1 MSRYQH
7 KKGQIK
13 DNAIEALLHDPLFRQ
28 RVEKNKKGKG
38 SYLRKGKHGNRGNW
52 EASGKK
58 VNHFFT
64 TGLLLIKNGYFVL
77 SADRGFRPITL
88 PLLRRR
94 WRSCRLFC
102 FFTVESVDKLNGN
115 KDSKGHNHKIK
126 YVLDKHAVMHDD
138 RRNIS
143 LRFA

>member
-13 DNAIEALLHDPLFRQ
+13 DNALEALLHDPLFRQ

-38 SYLRKGKHGNRGNW
+38 SYLRKGKYGNRGNW

-58 VNHFFT
+58 VSDFFT
-64 TGLLLIKNGYFVL
+64 TGLLLIKNGYFAL

-88 PLLRRR
+88 PL
-94 WRSCRLFC
+94 
-102 FFTVESVDKLNGN
+102 
-115 KDSKGHNHKIK
+115 
-126 YVLDKHAVMHDD
+126 
-138 RRNIS
+138 
-143 LRFA
+143 

>member
-28 RVEKNKKGKG
+28 RVEKNNKGKG

-88 PLLRRR
+88 PL
-94 WRSCRLFC
+94 
-102 FFTVESVDKLNGN
+102 
-115 KDSKGHNHKIK
+115 
-126 YVLDKHAVMHDD
+126 
-138 RRNIS
+138 
-143 LRFA
+143 